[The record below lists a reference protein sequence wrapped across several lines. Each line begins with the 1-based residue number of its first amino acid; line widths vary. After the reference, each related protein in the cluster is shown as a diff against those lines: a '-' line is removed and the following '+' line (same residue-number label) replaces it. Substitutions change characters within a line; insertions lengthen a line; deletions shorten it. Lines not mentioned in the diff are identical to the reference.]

1 MGEVRMLAGSCLC
14 GQARYEVAD
23 AFVYAMNCHCS
34 QCRRTTGSAFKP
46 MGGIP
51 VGRVRLLAGNDAILT
66 YGKADACDIH
76 CAACGSL
83 LYSIVRAG
91 EWAHV
96 AYGTLIDAPSLAPQE
111 HIFAADRAPWYQI
124 NDGLPQWAGHSGASE
139 RLD

>member
-1 MGEVRMLAGSCLC
+1 MARDLAGSCLC
-14 GQARYEVAD
+14 RQARYLVEDDFA
-23 AFVYAMNCHCS
+23 YAMNCHCS

-51 VGRVRLLAGNDAILT
+51 VGKVRLEAGEVLT
-66 YGKADACDIH
+66 FGKADAADIH
-76 CAACGSL
+76 CAVCGSL

-96 AYGTLIDAPSLAPQE
+96 AYGTLIDPPSLHPQE

-124 NDGLPQWAGHSGASE
+124 PDELPQWAGHSGISE
-139 RLD
+139 RLG